1 MGCPCRAG
9 AIHFTTMTTTE
20 PSATP
25 SDPLSMDWAGLLDSC
40 RKTRGKFSSL
50 TFGAIQE
57 EFHLPEVTTVIE
69 QYSAIA
75 DKEGS
80 YDDIDESKRAGR
92 KEQILAVRNA
102 LRYAISCLSLGSSQV
117 QTPNKDDVDGDG
129 NSIRHQIQQEAVVG
143 CSLHKGLARALQCR
157 NMDSKS
163 QLLAA
168 RLLSNLV
175 TGNAVTSNVVLKDIA
190 PSSTEEYR
198 TKQLLASMSLS
209 GSNDADGSEDRQWP
223 DESIEYNWADMIV
236 CAARSGD
243 TGREIVAAIVAAIF
257 NAAVAINEDQDY
269 SSPIVERIASDKV
282 LSCACVRHILPADTI
297 KRDEGKDNEQV
308 GGAGGDDATEWISLF
323 LSKLS
328 CYGHF
333 SSMYKATGVNREN
346 DASTPNDENSSIFPT
361 VTPEQIV
368 LLHCIASALDEWTTD
383 TSSTA
388 VECPLG
394 GASGQQTIIKS
405 CHFLAN
411 EAKFLRETIRGGER
425 SAEAYAGERACR
437 LSAYLSILEMLAT
450 LLSSDDSSKA
460 KDHIFCRIF
469 LGKETTLL
477 SDVVMELG
485 VLVDEL
491 SVANRGVKARELKIN
506 SHDQRLAVACVRLIG
521 NICYKCPSNQDK
533 VRETE
538 VPFPGSMP
546 AKVADGT
553 AVVRCG
559 LHVLLSCTSFSYGC
573 FTLREWALVAI
584 RNVLDGNQQ
593 NQDMVAQL
601 EAQKTVDT
609 PELNKMGVKTVIDD
623 QGKVRVE
630 PRG

>member
-1 MGCPCRAG
+1 
-9 AIHFTTMTTTE
+9 MTTTE

-25 SDPLSMDWAGLLDSC
+25 SNPLSMDWAGLLDSC
-40 RKTRGKFSSL
+40 RKARGKSSPL
-50 TFGAIQE
+50 RFGAIQQ
-57 EFHLPEVTTVIE
+57 EFLVHLPAVTTVIE

-80 YDDIDESKRAGR
+80 IDDIDESKRVDR
-92 KEQILAVRNA
+92 KGQILAVRNA
-102 LRYAISCLSLGSSQV
+102 LRFAISCLSLGSSQQV
-117 QTPNKDDVDGDG
+117 QTPTSNEDVDG
-129 NSIRHQIQQEAVVG
+129 NNISIRHQLQQEVVAG
-143 CSLHKGLARALQCR
+143 CSLHQGLARALQCR

-175 TGNAVTSNVVLKDIA
+175 TGNAVTSKVVLKDIA

-198 TKQLLASMSLS
+198 TQQLLASLSLS
-209 GSNDADGSEDRQWP
+209 GSNVADGSEGRQRP
-223 DESIEYNWADMIV
+223 DESIEYNWGDMIV

-243 TGREIVAAIVAAIF
+243 TGREIVAAIVATMF
-257 NAAVAINEDQDY
+257 NAVVAINEDQG
-269 SSPIVERIASDKV
+269 SNSPIFERIASDRV
-282 LSCACVRHILPADTI
+282 LICACVRHILPADTI
-297 KRDEGKDNEQV
+297 KGDESKDDEQV
-308 GGAGGDDATEWISLF
+308 GGAGGDNATEWISLF

-328 CYGHF
+328 CYGLF
-333 SSMYKATGVNREN
+333 PSMYKATGVNREN
-346 DASTPNDENSSIFPT
+346 DASAPNDEDSSIFPII
-361 VTPEQIV
+361 TPEQIV
-368 LLHCIASALDEWTTD
+368 LLHCIASTLDEWTTD
-383 TSSTA
+383 TSSTS
-388 VECPLG
+388 VECPMG
-394 GASGQQTIIKS
+394 GASGQQAIIKS
-405 CHFLAN
+405 CRFLAN
-411 EAKFLRETIRGGER
+411 EAKFLRETIGGGDHT
-425 SAEAYAGERACR
+425 AEAYSGERACR
-437 LSAYLSILEMLAT
+437 LNAYLSTLEMLAT
-450 LLSSDDSSKA
+450 MLSSDDSNKA

-477 SDVVMELG
+477 SDVVVELG
-485 VLVDEL
+485 VLVDAL
-491 SVANRGVKARELKIN
+491 SMANRGVKARELKID
-506 SHDQRLAVACVRLIG
+506 SQDQRLAVACVRLIG

-538 VPFPGSMP
+538 VPFPGEMLFQAS
-546 AKVADGT
+546 DGT
-553 AVVRCG
+553 VAVRCG